1 MPSIPW
7 AFIASACSFLARSAS
22 SPPCTLGCSVLT
34 RPSIISGKPVS
45 SEMSETARPASR
57 NALAVPPVEI
67 SATPWRA
74 RPLAK
79 STSPVL
85 SETDSNARR
94 MGRSVMQRLWL
105 KELRPVL
112 SPPPPKEKCHADAG
126 PQRIEQRDVDM
137 QVLAVNRDVERH
149 GIGVHHVDDL
159 AQHQGTEE
167 DHDRIDEPGAD
178 GHRYSFRPTT
188 RRMAPVSVFRSVA
201 SMLSA
206 GAR

>member
-67 SATPWRA
+67 SATSWRA

-85 SETDSNARR
+85 SETESNARR
-94 MGRSVMQRLWL
+94 MGRSVMRRLSV

-112 SPPPPKEKCHADAG
+112 SPPPPKEKDKGDAG
-126 PQRIEQRDVDM
+126 PQRIEQGDVDM
-137 QVLAVNRDVERH
+137 EVLAVNREIERH
-149 GIGVHHVDDL
+149 GIGVHQIDDL
-159 AQHQGTEE
+159 AEHQSTQDNHDPIDQPGT
-167 DHDRIDEPGAD
+167 D
-178 GHRYSFRPTT
+178 GH
-188 RRMAPVSVFRSVA
+188 
-201 SMLSA
+201 
-206 GAR
+206 